1 MLLCLAPSHHPVA
14 STNPIHSK
22 PLMAAIPAALKPQWL
37 RTYAAVILAVS
48 LAVNLITSFSL
59 YVQALTI
66 PGMKNTFE
74 LTYTTVFILVVALSL
89 SRVVS
94 GLVSGTLAS
103 RYGGR
108 WMIIT
113 SIFAQAASMALL
125 GWSPNYWVALAAM
138 IVVGVASGAALTP
151 MMGMLS
157 PWFRIND
164 RGMAAGIAASGG
176 SLAIVFTGLIV
187 PPLTNLFGDDA
198 WRYTWYV
205 LAATS
210 VLLGFLCVSF
220 IRPAPPS
227 VVAVTGARIAAIPAS
242 AIPASVAPTSVAP
255 ATTAPDTPT
264 STAPIRRGP
273 ASWPVEV
280 YTNPYV
286 WLITGMAFC
295 SGFIHGILTA
305 SYGAY
310 LGGEHGIS
318 VATVGVLFMTIGVLS
333 IGSGVV
339 SGTLSD
345 KAGRGMAFGATFL
358 LEAASHALFW
368 LMPELV
374 FFIIASVLAGMALRA
389 TYTICAAAAGDYVP
403 VYMAPASFG
412 LMGMGAGIGSTISPA
427 ISGPIAD
434 ATGTLQWSFAM
445 ATCLALIGSAL
456 GFGLHFKT
464 RRQRLGT
471 ADPAATA
478 V

>member
-1 MLLCLAPSHHPVA
+1 
-14 STNPIHSK
+14 
-22 PLMAAIPAALKPQWL
+22 MAVIPAALIPQWA
-37 RTYAAVILAVS
+37 RTYAAVILAVT

-66 PGMKNTFE
+66 PGMKSSFE
-74 LTYTTVFILVVALSL
+74 LSYTTVFVLVVALSI

-94 GLVSGTLAS
+94 GLLSGAAAS

-108 WMIIT
+108 WMVIA
-113 SIFAQAASMALL
+113 SIFAQAAAMALL
-125 GWSPNYWVALAAM
+125 GWSPNYWTALVAM
-138 IVVGVASGAALTP
+138 VIVGVSSGAALTP
-151 MMGMLS
+151 MMGMLA

-176 SLAIVFTGLIV
+176 SLAIIFTGIIV
-187 PPLTNLFGDDA
+187 PPLTGVFGDEA

-210 VLLGFLCVSF
+210 VFIGIVCVGF
-220 IRPAPPS
+220 IREVPNAETPAQRAPS
-227 VVAVTGARIAAIPAS
+227 G
-242 AIPASVAPTSVAP
+242 
-255 ATTAPDTPT
+255 
-264 STAPIRRGP
+264 RGP
-273 ASWPVEV
+273 ASWPVQV

-295 SGFIHGILTA
+295 SGFVHGILTA

-310 LGGEHGIS
+310 LEVEHGID
-318 VATVGVLFMTIGVLS
+318 VAIVGALFMTIGILS
-333 IGSGVV
+333 IGSGVG
-339 SGTLSD
+339 SGALSD
-345 KAGRGMAFGATFL
+345 RVGRGMAFGVTFL
-358 LEAASHALFW
+358 IEAACHALFW

-374 FFIIASVLAGMALRA
+374 FFIIASVLAGFALRS

-403 VYMAPASFG
+403 VFMAPAAFG

-445 ATCLALIGSAL
+445 ASGIALVGATLGFALHWITRNRAADATGSA
-456 GFGLHFKT
+456 T
-464 RRQRLGT
+464 S
-471 ADPAATA
+471 PA
-478 V
+478 

>member
-1 MLLCLAPSHHPVA
+1 
-14 STNPIHSK
+14 
-22 PLMAAIPAALKPQWL
+22 MAAIPAALKPQWL

-227 VVAVTGARIAAIPAS
+227 VVAVTGIPA
-242 AIPASVAPTSVAP
+242 PEFPPPLFPPPLFPPPLPPPPLPPPRLLPTPQRLRLRSGGVQP
-255 ATTAPDTPT
+255 VGRSRCTPT
-264 STAPIRRGP
+264 
-273 ASWPVEV
+273 
-280 YTNPYV
+280 
-286 WLITGMAFC
+286 
-295 SGFIHGILTA
+295 LTC
-305 SYGAY
+305 G
-310 LGGEHGIS
+310 
-318 VATVGVLFMTIGVLS
+318 
-333 IGSGVV
+333 
-339 SGTLSD
+339 
-345 KAGRGMAFGATFL
+345 
-358 LEAASHALFW
+358 
-368 LMPELV
+368 
-374 FFIIASVLAGMALRA
+374 
-389 TYTICAAAAGDYVP
+389 
-403 VYMAPASFG
+403 
-412 LMGMGAGIGSTISPA
+412 
-427 ISGPIAD
+427 
-434 ATGTLQWSFAM
+434 
-445 ATCLALIGSAL
+445 
-456 GFGLHFKT
+456 
-464 RRQRLGT
+464 
-471 ADPAATA
+471 
-478 V
+478 

>member
-1 MLLCLAPSHHPVA
+1 MA
-14 STNPIHSK
+14 S
-22 PLMAAIPAALKPQWL
+22 IPAALIPQWL

-66 PGMKNTFE
+66 PGMKTTFG
-74 LTYTTVFILVVALSL
+74 LTYTTVFVLVVALSL
-89 SRVVS
+89 SRVIS

-113 SIFAQAASMALL
+113 SIFAQAASMTLL

-220 IRPAPPS
+220 IRPAPPR
-227 VVAVTGARIAAIPAS
+227 VVAITGARNDA
-242 AIPASVAPTSVAP
+242 
-255 ATTAPDTPT
+255 APDTAT
-264 STAPIRRGP
+264 SRAPIRRGP
-273 ASWPVEV
+273 AGWPIQV

-286 WLITGMAFC
+286 WLITGMALC
-295 SGFIHGILTA
+295 SGFIHGILTS

-310 LGGEHGIS
+310 LGDEHGIS

-333 IGSGVV
+333 IGSGVG

-445 ATCLALIGSAL
+445 STCLALIGSAL

-471 ADPAATA
+471 ADPVTTA

>member
-1 MLLCLAPSHHPVA
+1 
-14 STNPIHSK
+14 
-22 PLMAAIPAALKPQWL
+22 MAAIPAALKPQWL

-227 VVAVTGARIAAIPAS
+227 VVAVTGARIPAS
-242 AIPASVAPTSVAP
+242 PVFPPPLFPPPLFPPPLFPPPLPPPPLPPPRLLPTPQRLRLRSGGVQP
-255 ATTAPDTPT
+255 VGRSRCTPT
-264 STAPIRRGP
+264 
-273 ASWPVEV
+273 
-280 YTNPYV
+280 
-286 WLITGMAFC
+286 
-295 SGFIHGILTA
+295 LTC
-305 SYGAY
+305 G
-310 LGGEHGIS
+310 
-318 VATVGVLFMTIGVLS
+318 
-333 IGSGVV
+333 
-339 SGTLSD
+339 
-345 KAGRGMAFGATFL
+345 
-358 LEAASHALFW
+358 
-368 LMPELV
+368 
-374 FFIIASVLAGMALRA
+374 
-389 TYTICAAAAGDYVP
+389 
-403 VYMAPASFG
+403 
-412 LMGMGAGIGSTISPA
+412 
-427 ISGPIAD
+427 
-434 ATGTLQWSFAM
+434 
-445 ATCLALIGSAL
+445 
-456 GFGLHFKT
+456 
-464 RRQRLGT
+464 
-471 ADPAATA
+471 
-478 V
+478 

>member
-1 MLLCLAPSHHPVA
+1 MA
-14 STNPIHSK
+14 S
-22 PLMAAIPAALKPQWL
+22 IPAALIPQWL

-66 PGMKNTFE
+66 PGMKTTFG
-74 LTYTTVFILVVALSL
+74 LTYTTVFVLVVALSL

-113 SIFAQAASMALL
+113 SIFAQAASMTLL

-227 VVAVTGARIAAIPAS
+227 VVAVTGARITATPA
-242 AIPASVAPTSVAP
+242 TVAP
-255 ATTAPDTPT
+255 ATTAPDTAT
-264 STAPIRRGP
+264 SPAPIRRGP
-273 ASWPVEV
+273 AGWPIQV

-295 SGFIHGILTA
+295 SGFIHGILTS

-310 LGGEHGIS
+310 LGDEHGIS

-333 IGSGVV
+333 IGSGVG

-445 ATCLALIGSAL
+445 STCLALIGSAL

-471 ADPAATA
+471 ADPVTTA